1 MPTRVLHFAWLFC
14 LVVLAGCGAAP
25 GASSAAPPVTAPV
38 TPATPVASTHQVFTQ
53 TNDATA
59 NAVLVLSPAGDGS
72 LSETAAI
79 PTGGKGSG
87 GGLENQGSLALNE
100 DSSLLFVVNAGSND
114 FSVFRVSSTTL
125 TLASRTPSGGLVPIS
140 VSEAK
145 GIVYVLNAGSR
156 AGAADNISG
165 FEVGT
170 DGTVTPIANATRAL
184 SAASTSAAQVS
195 LNQDATIALVT
206 ERGTATLDMFSIDAN
221 GLAGPTVSAPSS
233 GTIPFGFQ
241 FLDPTHVFIS
251 EEGTNGVSSYQ
262 LNAGQITPLTKSARN
277 FQTGT
282 CWLAIAPSGKFLFT
296 TNTIA
301 RTLSAY
307 SIAADGTT
315 ALVGSSGVA
324 ATASGPPIDAIVSPD
339 GKFLYLVD
347 SGEGVDTFTIAAN
360 GALTLLKNLTGINT
374 TLNGI
379 VAY

>member
-1 MPTRVLHFAWLFC
+1 M
-14 LVVLAGCGAAP
+14 
-25 GASSAAPPVTAPV
+25 
-38 TPATPVASTHQVFTQ
+38 FTQ

-59 NAVLVLSPAGDGS
+59 NTVLILNPAGDGS
-72 LSETAAI
+72 LSEAAAI
-79 PTGGKGSG
+79 PTGGEGSG

-140 VSEAK
+140 VSEAN

-165 FEVGT
+165 FKVAI
-170 DGTVTPIANATRAL
+170 DGTVTPIANSTRAL
-184 SAASTSAAQVS
+184 SAASTTPAQVS
-195 LNQDATIALVT
+195 LNPGGTIALVT

-233 GTIPFGFQ
+233 GTAPFGFQ
-241 FLDPTHVFIS
+241 FLDATHVFIS

-262 LNAGQITPLTKSARN
+262 LNAGQIAPLTRSALN
-277 FQTGT
+277 FQAGT
-282 CWLAIAPSGKFLFT
+282 CWLAIAPSGKFLYT

-307 SIAADGTT
+307 SIAPDGTT

-324 ATASGPPIDAIVSPD
+324 ATASGPPIDATVSPD

-360 GALTLLKNLTGINT
+360 GALTLLKNLTGIST

-379 VAY
+379 VAH